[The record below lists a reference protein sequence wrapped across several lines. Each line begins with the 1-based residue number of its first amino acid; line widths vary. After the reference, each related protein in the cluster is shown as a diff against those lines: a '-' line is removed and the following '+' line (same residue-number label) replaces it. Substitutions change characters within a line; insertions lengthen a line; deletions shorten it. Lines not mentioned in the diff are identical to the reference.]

1 MRLFDF
7 VRAIGVGLGCGP
19 LVAGATESYPAS
31 RAEWCGH
38 PCNSNCPRRGRRRR
52 RVRPSEN
59 RYRCTRGTSCGPR
72 RCRPT
77 PNGQRY
83 REPKLPRDA
92 AAAVVMAGLLAV
104 WAPQAQLYRVT
115 ANARPLRVGRTGRVC
130 VIAIVA
136 RQQNRAWRPP
146 SMVWSAGY
154 RVVGVAVVAVSSA
167 GFGCGVKLNP
177 SGSGTCR
184 T

>member
-1 MRLFDF
+1 
-7 VRAIGVGLGCGP
+7 
-19 LVAGATESYPAS
+19 
-31 RAEWCGH
+31 
-38 PCNSNCPRRGRRRR
+38 
-52 RVRPSEN
+52 
-59 RYRCTRGTSCGPR
+59 
-72 RCRPT
+72 
-77 PNGQRY
+77 
-83 REPKLPRDA
+83 
-92 AAAVVMAGLLAV
+92 MAGLLAV
-104 WAPQAQLYRVT
+104 WAPQAQLHRVT
-115 ANARPLRVGRTGRVC
+115 VNARLCRSGEPGEFC

-136 RQQNRAWRPP
+136 CQQNRAWRPP

>member
-1 MRLFDF
+1 
-7 VRAIGVGLGCGP
+7 
-19 LVAGATESYPAS
+19 
-31 RAEWCGH
+31 
-38 PCNSNCPRRGRRRR
+38 
-52 RVRPSEN
+52 
-59 RYRCTRGTSCGPR
+59 
-72 RCRPT
+72 
-77 PNGQRY
+77 
-83 REPKLPRDA
+83 
-92 AAAVVMAGLLAV
+92 MAGLLAV
-104 WAPQAQLYRVT
+104 WAPQAQLHRVT
-115 ANARPLRVGRTGRVC
+115 ANARPLPVGRTGRVR

-136 RQQNRAWRPP
+136 CQQNREWRPP

>member
-1 MRLFDF
+1 MITAGRLRHLEF
-7 VRAIGVGLGCGP
+7 VLAQQDREDRLDLHGGER
-19 LVAGATESYPAS
+19 GA
-31 RAEWCGH
+31 H
-38 PCNSNCPRRGRRRR
+38 
-52 RVRPSEN
+52 
-59 RYRCTRGTSCGPR
+59 
-72 RCRPT
+72 
-77 PNGQRY
+77 
-83 REPKLPRDA
+83 
-92 AAAVVMAGLLAV
+92 AAVPTCAERDPGPAVDEVLLAWLV
-104 WAPQAQLYRVT
+104 VAVGYEVT
-115 ANARPLRVGRTGRVC
+115 GWGKSSAIRLEITGEAATMSPSRIRWPLPVGRTGRVC
-130 VIAIVA
+130 VIAIVG